1 MSLIP
6 PWLRP
11 PRVRERLASYHLRSD
26 VLDAAAAMA
35 SDQRSDIYVVRLEAA
50 LTDSETVLRMMDGRH
65 ARVMGLLVLTSERI
79 LFRSRRRTGPNFS
92 VPLEEVRA
100 IQAYTRRGTGTVR
113 VITPYDSL
121 TVDQI
126 LGRQGE
132 MLANDARDH
141 VGRTSAGPRPAPAI
155 GRTPR
160 TTQQR
165 RDQRRRVRDPQIRDL
180 ARHLGDRSGRQRST
194 ILASTMRKMLTPH
207 KTTLRPVGGSPI
219 TETRCVPRQQGARD
233 EIVLRVVIVNGLAA
247 TLFLIGYV
255 LLGIAMLRTATLP
268 RWSGVLVAMGAPA
281 HLLRFGIAQLVSTSA
296 WPIAILGSVSLGRRA
311 RLGRLSALARTSQ
324 FRLRSFK

>member
-35 SDQRSDIYVVRLEAA
+35 SDQRSDIYIVRLESS

-65 ARVMGLLVLTSERI
+65 MVMGLLVLTSERI

-100 IQAYTRRGTGTVR
+100 IETYTRRGTGTVR
-113 VITPYDSL
+113 IITPYGSL

-132 MLANDARDH
+132 MLAADAQATIR
-141 VGRTSAGPRPAPAI
+141 GEPLPE
-155 GRTPR
+155 
-160 TTQQR
+160 
-165 RDQRRRVRDPQIRDL
+165 RDPLRLLAKLRALRESGAISPAEFEIRKS
-180 ARHLGDRSGRQRST
+180 AIWR
-194 ILASTMRKMLTPH
+194 
-207 KTTLRPVGGSPI
+207 
-219 TETRCVPRQQGARD
+219 
-233 EIVLRVVIVNGLAA
+233 EI
-247 TLFLIGYV
+247 
-255 LLGIAMLRTATLP
+255 
-268 RWSGVLVAMGAPA
+268 
-281 HLLRFGIAQLVSTSA
+281 
-296 WPIAILGSVSLGRRA
+296 
-311 RLGRLSALARTSQ
+311 
-324 FRLRSFK
+324 

>member
-35 SDQRSDIYVVRLEAA
+35 SDQRSDIYIVRLESS

-65 ARVMGLLVLTSERI
+65 MVMGLLVLTSERI

-100 IQAYTRRGTGTVR
+100 IETYTRRGTGTVR
-113 VITPYDSL
+113 IITPYGNL

-132 MLANDARDH
+132 MLAADAQATIR
-141 VGRTSAGPRPAPAI
+141 GEPLPE
-155 GRTPR
+155 
-160 TTQQR
+160 
-165 RDQRRRVRDPQIRDL
+165 RDPLRLLADLRALRDSGTISAAEFEIRKS
-180 ARHLGDRSGRQRST
+180 A
-194 ILASTMRKMLTPH
+194 IW
-207 KTTLRPVGGSPI
+207 
-219 TETRCVPRQQGARD
+219 RD
-233 EIVLRVVIVNGLAA
+233 I
-247 TLFLIGYV
+247 
-255 LLGIAMLRTATLP
+255 
-268 RWSGVLVAMGAPA
+268 
-281 HLLRFGIAQLVSTSA
+281 
-296 WPIAILGSVSLGRRA
+296 
-311 RLGRLSALARTSQ
+311 
-324 FRLRSFK
+324 

>member
-11 PRVRERLASYHLRSD
+11 PRIRERLASYHLRPD

-79 LFRSRRRTGPNFS
+79 LFRSRRRTRPNFS

-100 IQAYTRRGTGTVR
+100 VEAYTRWGTGTVR
-113 VITPYDSL
+113 IITPYGSL

-132 MLANDARDH
+132 MLAADAQATIR
-141 VGRTSAGPRPAPAI
+141 GEPLPE
-155 GRTPR
+155 
-160 TTQQR
+160 
-165 RDQRRRVRDPQIRDL
+165 RDL
-180 ARHLGDRSGRQRST
+180 LRLLAELRALRESGAISAAEFE
-194 ILASTMRKMLTPH
+194 IRKSAIW
-207 KTTLRPVGGSPI
+207 R
-219 TETRCVPRQQGARD
+219 
-233 EIVLRVVIVNGLAA
+233 EI
-247 TLFLIGYV
+247 
-255 LLGIAMLRTATLP
+255 
-268 RWSGVLVAMGAPA
+268 
-281 HLLRFGIAQLVSTSA
+281 
-296 WPIAILGSVSLGRRA
+296 
-311 RLGRLSALARTSQ
+311 
-324 FRLRSFK
+324 